1 VLAVTGGSG
10 NNPHDSPLTLG
21 RSMRRLHALAAAA
34 ALLLF
39 CARPAA
45 AQDGLRTEGDVAKAQ
60 GLYEAEVTV
69 PSQSEGDRNGGLA
82 RALGQVLG
90 KVSGDRNAA
99 ARPGV
104 AAELRNARNY
114 LDSYDYRQDQGTS
127 ATGAPSF
134 RTTLIARFD
143 PQKVDVL
150 ASVLGLPVWPQPRA
164 KPVLWLAIDDGS
176 GPRLVG
182 VQQSGAARSVLD
194 RAVDRGYRLGLP
206 QGTAA
211 EAALAA
217 AIWRGD
223 TAAVA
228 SASARYAPPMQLI
241 GKLYRGKSGW
251 VAEWTFVDGGKVLA
265 TSSSDNADARQ
276 AMATGA
282 DVAADALVKRYAKQ
296 AVGGQPGTYRILV
309 SGIRSAE
316 DYVRLSAAL
325 QQTAVVRRI
334 APVRAQGDVLELDL
348 DLLSGVDGLQRML
361 GQDGPL
367 VGGDGDPPQFYLK

>member
-1 VLAVTGGSG
+1 
-10 NNPHDSPLTLG
+10 
-21 RSMRRLHALAAAA
+21 MRRFHALAAA

-39 CARPAA
+39 CALPAA
-45 AQDGLRTEGDVAKAQ
+45 AQDALRTEGDVAKAQ

-104 AAELRNARNY
+104 ANELRNAKNY

-223 TAAVA
+223 SAAVA

-251 VAEWTFVDGGKVLA
+251 VADWTFVDNGKVLA

>member
-1 VLAVTGGSG
+1 
-10 NNPHDSPLTLG
+10 
-21 RSMRRLHALAAAA
+21 MRRLHALAAAA

-39 CARPAA
+39 CALPAV
-45 AQDGLRTEGDVAKAQ
+45 AQDALRTEGDVAKAQ

-99 ARPGV
+99 TRPGV
-104 AAELRNARNY
+104 AAELRNAKNY

-251 VAEWTFVDGGKVLA
+251 VADWTFVDSGKVLA

-276 AMATGA
+276 SMATGA

-348 DLLSGVDGLQRML
+348 DLLSGVEGLQRML

-367 VGGDGDPPQFYLK
+367 VGGDGNPPQFYLK